1 MNIIKK
7 GAAAI
12 IRSYVIADF
21 DYVENMQKLGVDIT
35 TDDIVED
42 KYGTTILLEAYDNAE
57 EFAELDT
64 IKGTLE
70 TYFKLAPIT
79 ALMMV
84 WNKIVTR
91 YISKHQ

>member
-12 IRSYVIADF
+12 IRSYIIAVF
-21 DYVENMQKLGVDIT
+21 DWSENMQTLGADIT
-35 TDDIVED
+35 LDDVVGEGAETAFLEEYDEAED
-42 KYGTTILLEAYDNAE
+42 L
-57 EFAELDT
+57 AELDT
-64 IKGTLE
+64 IRGTLE
-70 TYFKLAPIT
+70 MYFKLAPIT

-84 WNKIVTR
+84 WNKIAAR